1 MRGPIFMPHDVL
13 LMVLGIVAIA
23 CGTAVITEIVK
34 LWGKRGA
41 SSQALEAYEK
51 RLARVEVALD
61 DLTQSI
67 GRVIEGQQFL
77 TNVLSERELAAL
89 PPKR

>member
-1 MRGPIFMPHDVL
+1 MPPYVAHEVL
-13 LMVLGIVAIA
+13 RMVIGVVAIICA
-23 CGTAVITEIVK
+23 TGVVVELIK
-34 LWGKRGA
+34 LRTKRGA
-41 SSQALEAYEK
+41 SGDALEAYER

-67 GRVIEGQQFL
+67 NRVNEGQQFL
-77 TNVLSERELAAL
+77 TNVLTERGEMAAL